1 MGNQAGDDKSVT
13 RRLLRCKID
22 TLVSTFSIHS
32 FNFNKNI
39 GELTALAEGKGIFL
53 VCLQEHW
60 KFHDSGDVQYTDV
73 GKGWILATSSCW
85 RNSVNSY
92 VGEVGMLLSPSA
104 YNYLEDNVVV
114 VNSRILV
121 ADLSGNPA
129 TTIICCY
136 SSTNCSDDNDT
147 VDFYNTFSEVIKKL
161 LGYKI
166 IYGDMNAQIS
176 LLNFGGFSFG
186 KKTHRI
192 GQFMLDMATAC
203 ELIIC
208 DTRFQKRNGKS

>member
-22 TLVSTFSIHS
+22 TLVSTFNIHS
-32 FNFNKNI
+32 FNFNENI

-60 KFHDSGDVQYTDV
+60 KFHDSGDLQYTDV

-147 VDFYNTFSEVIKKL
+147 LDFYNTFSEVIKKL

-176 LLNFGGFSFG
+176 PLDFDGLSFG

-192 GQFMLDMATAC
+192 GQFMLDMATA
-203 ELIIC
+203 
-208 DTRFQKRNGKS
+208 